1 MQYVVKAAH
10 FGFSEKV
17 GKLSPRSP
25 PNLDPPNWLNFE
37 RSLVLGYFG
46 LNSKKFKVP
55 MPLVRCVFGNIYYEN
70 GHFDKTMFLSIILRW
85 YSDTKYNGKG
95 FDKCKEINVW
105 TQTKS
110 HQNII
115 WWKSQEKSFNSDCSH
130 SEVASLACNSPKMAE
145 LIKNLPVVRDF
156 NSKF

>member
-1 MQYVVKAAH
+1 
-10 FGFSEKV
+10 
-17 GKLSPRSP
+17 
-25 PNLDPPNWLNFE
+25 
-37 RSLVLGYFG
+37 
-46 LNSKKFKVP
+46 
-55 MPLVRCVFGNIYYEN
+55 MPLVCCVFGNIYYEN

-115 WWKSQEKSFNSDCSH
+115 
-130 SEVASLACNSPKMAE
+130 
-145 LIKNLPVVRDF
+145 
-156 NSKF
+156 